1 MEERIQKLIAAAGL
15 CSRRQAEEYLRAGRV
30 TVDGRTAR
38 LGDRAAA
45 GAVIALDGVPIRPRE
60 ERVCLLLYKPR
71 GYACTLSDPHARH
84 LVTELVDRC
93 GLRVYPVGRLDVDS
107 EGLLL
112 LTNDGALTHRL
123 LHPGGGVEKRYHVTV
138 TGWRE
143 DSLERLRALRRL
155 ENGEPIRPAGVCLLA
170 RTPETVVEF
179 TLREGK
185 KRQIRRMCRQV
196 GLSVRRLCR
205 VSEGGLTLDGLQP
218 GQWRRLT
225 AEEMAALRG
234 EGGGGEGKAD
244 E

>member
-30 TVDGRTAR
+30 TVDGRTAQ
-38 LGDRAAA
+38 LGDRAEA
-45 GAVIALDGVPIRPRE
+45 GAVIALDGVPLRPPE
-60 ERVCLLLYKPR
+60 ERVCLLLNKPR

-84 LVTELVDRC
+84 LVTELTAGC

-112 LTNDGALTHRL
+112 MTNDGALTHRL

-143 DSLERLRALRRL
+143 DSLERLRALRQL
-155 ENGEPIRPAGVCLLA
+155 DGEPIRAVGVRLLRRA
-170 RTPETVVEF
+170 PETVVEF
-179 TLREGK
+179 TLHEGK
-185 KRQIRRMCRQV
+185 KRQIRRMCRQT

-205 VSEGGLTLDGLQP
+205 VAEGGLTLGDLPP

-234 EGGGGEGKAD
+234 EGGRGEEKTV